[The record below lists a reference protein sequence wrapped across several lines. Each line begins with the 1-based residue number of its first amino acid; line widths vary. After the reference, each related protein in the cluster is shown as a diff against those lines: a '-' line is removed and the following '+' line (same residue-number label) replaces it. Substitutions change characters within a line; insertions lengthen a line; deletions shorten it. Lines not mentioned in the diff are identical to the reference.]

1 MSEQSNGMAVPSN
14 KDIEMKEEAAEVS
27 SINRPWKLKC
37 AANDQQPSVH
47 SIPSAPEQVAGAA
60 QDDRTLPIH
69 QPYTAEA
76 LKDEPGSA
84 SMEGVVNG
92 HSTDAPAS
100 QVAPPPVA
108 QAPSA
113 WPLPA
118 TASAPIVPA
127 TAALPASAASPSPAP
142 TRPSSIPPAVSLP
155 PEKAHQHGSPTRIY
169 LNDVAMYI
177 MEGMKYLAFYQP
189 EKPLKWLGEF
199 LLKRSAEI
207 EG

>member
-1 MSEQSNGMAVPSN
+1 MFE
-14 KDIEMKEEAAEVS
+14 
-27 SINRPWKLKC
+27 C
-37 AANDQQPSVH
+37 AADHQQPSVH
-47 SIPSAPEQVAGAA
+47 SIPSALDQVAGAA
-60 QDDRTLPIH
+60 QDDGTLPID
-69 QPYTAEA
+69 QPFTAEA
-76 LKDEPGSA
+76 PKFESG
-84 SMEGVVNG
+84 MEGIITG

-100 QVAPPPVA
+100 LVPPPPVA

-113 WPLPA
+113 SPLPA
-118 TASAPIVPA
+118 TASAPIAPPA
-127 TAALPASAASPSPAP
+127 ASLPVSAPSPSPAP

-155 PEKAHQHGSPTRIY
+155 PEKPHQHGAPTRIY

-177 MEGMKYLAFYQP
+177 MEGMKYLAVYRP

>member
-1 MSEQSNGMAVPSN
+1 MAELPNGMAVPSSN
-14 KDIEMKEEAAEVS
+14 DVEMKEEVAEVRL
-27 SINRPWKLKC
+27 ILTDKIEC

-60 QDDRTLPIH
+60 QEDGSLPIN
-69 QPYTAEA
+69 QPFTTEA
-76 LKDEPGSA
+76 PKLESGSA
-84 SMEGVVNG
+84 SMEGIING
-92 HSTDAPAS
+92 HSADAPAS

-113 WPLPA
+113 SPLPA

-127 TAALPASAASPSPAP
+127 ATTLPVSAPSPSPAP

-155 PEKAHQHGSPTRIY
+155 PEKAHQHGAPTRIY
-169 LNDVAMYI
+169 LNDLAMYL
-177 MEGMKYLAFYQP
+177 MEGMKYLAVYKP
-189 EKPLKWLGEF
+189 EKPLKWMGEF